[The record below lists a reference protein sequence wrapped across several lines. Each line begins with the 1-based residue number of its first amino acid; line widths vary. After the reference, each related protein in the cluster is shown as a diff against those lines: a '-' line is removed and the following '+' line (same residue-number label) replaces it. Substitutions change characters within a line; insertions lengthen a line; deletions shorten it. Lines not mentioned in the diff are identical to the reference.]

1 MKSGIFRRIF
11 ILYALVLLLTVLFA
25 EVYITSTVRESY
37 TDNLKQN
44 LSIQINLISRS
55 IPFDESNIDSIC
67 KKLKKD
73 TGARVTVIA
82 GDGKVIG
89 DSDTDSALMDNH
101 LGRTEIEQSLLFD
114 TGMAI
119 RHSDTLKYDLLY
131 VAKKI
136 SRDENTKGFIRLA
149 IPLRDVD
156 SSVNLL
162 RVKIILVV
170 LGVLLLTSFVSLW
183 QTEHLR
189 RLLRQITEFSR
200 SLSRG
205 EIDKRLYL
213 KNAGEFS
220 EIAENLTAMS
230 VRLQDMITRNEEER
244 NRLNVILKSIPD
256 ALLIIDAKGNII
268 LSSSSAREFFGDVP
282 MTGMQFIEVVRS
294 NEISDLVDRVR
305 KTLSP
310 GMIEFRI
317 ESPEEKYLSVRVSPL
332 FYKENELSG
341 FVAVFHDITQIE
353 KLEQVRKDFIAN
365 VSHEIKTPITAIK
378 GFADTLL
385 DGALDDRENAV
396 RFIRT
401 IKSNS
406 ERINSLVDDLMT
418 ISKIELGVIKV
429 EKAMID
435 IEDVFR
441 NVLDLVKDKADVK
454 KLSLIVSNRPGLREI
469 KADRNRLI
477 QILTNLVDNAIKFT
491 EAGSVTFG
499 IDKED
504 EKAFLFIEDT
514 GIGVAAKHL
523 PRLGERFYRVD
534 PARSRKMG
542 GTGLGL
548 AIVKHLVKAHGWQ
561 LLIESREGKGTKI
574 RIMTPEEHDQL
585 SASKSSTVSS

>member
-25 EVYITSTVRESY
+25 ELYITSTVRESY

-44 LSIQINLISRS
+44 LSVQINLISRT
-55 IPFDESNIDSIC
+55 IPFDESGLDKLC
-67 KKLKKD
+67 RQLKKD

-82 GDGKVIG
+82 SDGKVIG

-101 LGRTEIEQSLLFD
+101 LHRTEIEQSLLFD

-119 RHSDTLKYDLLY
+119 RHSDTLRYDLLY

-136 SRDENTKGFIRLA
+136 SRDENTEGFIRLA
-149 IPLRDVD
+149 IPLREVD
-156 SSVNLL
+156 YSVNLL

-294 NEISDLVDRVR
+294 NEISDLVDTVR

-310 GMIEFRI
+310 GMTEFRI

-396 RFIRT
+396 RFIGT

-491 EAGSVTFG
+491 EAGSVTLG

-504 EKAFLFIEDT
+504 EKTFLFVEDT

-574 RIMTPEEHDQL
+574 RIMIPEEHDQL
-585 SASKSSTVSS
+585 SASKSATVSS

>member
-44 LSIQINLISRS
+44 LSVQINLISRT
-55 IPFDESNIDSIC
+55 IPFDESGLDKLC
-67 KKLKKD
+67 RQLKKD

-82 GDGKVIG
+82 SDGKVIG

-101 LGRTEIEQSLLFD
+101 LHRTEIEQSLLFD

-119 RHSDTLKYDLLY
+119 RHSDTLRYDLLY

-136 SRDENTKGFIRLA
+136 SRDENTEGFIRLA
-149 IPLRDVD
+149 IPLREVD
-156 SSVNLL
+156 YSVNLL

-294 NEISDLVDRVR
+294 NEISDLVDAVR

-310 GMIEFRI
+310 GMTEFRI

-396 RFIRT
+396 RFIGT

-418 ISKIELGVIKV
+418 ISRIELGVIKV
-429 EKAMID
+429 EKTMID

-574 RIMTPEEHDQL
+574 RIMIPEEHDQL
-585 SASKSSTVSS
+585 SASKSATVSS